1 MLKLE
6 TSWQNTFVEGWVL
19 APSSPVLA
27 RPYEAQKMSGSKDY
41 IRVFESK

>member
-1 MLKLE
+1 MAKHICG
-6 TSWQNTFVEGWVL
+6 WMEGWVL

-41 IRVFESK
+41 IRVFDSK